1 MKPRTTIVVATL
13 VLFAAGT
20 AGAATSD
27 PGVNA
32 RQARQHQRIEQ
43 GVTSGELTKK
53 EAARLKAEQRGIR
66 AEERAFKS
74 DGKLTKNERKQLHR
88 DLNRSSR
95 DIHKQKHDAQVR

>member
-1 MKPRTTIVVATL
+1 MKLRILSLAAAL
-13 VLFAAGT
+13 ACFAGSAFAAT
-20 AGAATSD
+20 AD

-32 RQARQHQRIEQ
+32 RQSNQHERIEQ
-43 GVTSGELTKK
+43 GIKSGELTKR
-53 EAARLKAEQRGIR
+53 EAARLKTEQRAIR

-95 DIHKQKHDAQVR
+95 DIYRQKHDAQVR